1 MQIKYLMGGVLG
13 ISLAAAMVLGIVAL
27 TGVAREPDNKSRLQE
42 LSGMEASDFKFQ
54 WENYPPP
61 NEAQVKTLLEG
72 DKAQAQSAGLI
83 LLTEARLKTFSTNG
97 TLEVLAQ
104 SPKCT
109 LDSVQKTVSSTGA
122 LQIQTMDGR
131 FLIEGEG
138 FLLQSTNSHLIISN
152 RVHTVLRSEP
162 GKTLIQ

>member
-1 MQIKYLMGGVLG
+1 M
-13 ISLAAAMVLGIVAL
+13 
-27 TGVAREPDNKSRLQE
+27 D
-42 LSGMEASDFKFQ
+42 ASDFKFQ

-72 DKAQAQSAGLI
+72 AKAQAQSAGMILI
-83 LLTEARLKTFSTNG
+83 TEARLKTFSTNG
-97 TLEVLAQ
+97 TLEMLAQ

-109 LDSVQKTVSSTGA
+109 LDSVQKVVSSAGPLKIET
-122 LQIQTMDGR
+122 TDGR

-138 FLLQSTNSHLIISN
+138 FLLQQTNSQLTISN

-162 GKTLIQ
+162 GKMLLP